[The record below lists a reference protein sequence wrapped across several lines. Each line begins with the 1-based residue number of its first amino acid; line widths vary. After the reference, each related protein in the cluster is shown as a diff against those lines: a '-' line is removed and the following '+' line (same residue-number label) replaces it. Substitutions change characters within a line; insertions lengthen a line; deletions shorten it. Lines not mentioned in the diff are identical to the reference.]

1 MDMAATLASGA
12 ALLLAWLGSACG
24 TALALPYLQRHGPVD
39 PVTRRS
45 SHSRPTP
52 RGGGL
57 GLLCGLV
64 PAWIVIALQAQRLEA
79 TAPLLCGLGAV
90 AAVSWL
96 DDVRSRPAWLRLLV
110 QSAAVVAGLQSL
122 PDGTAVFQGL
132 LPVGAD
138 RLVTGILWLWFINA
152 YNFMDGID
160 GLTAAE
166 TISIGLGLLLAA
178 NLAQIPGPL
187 AGWGAVLA
195 GAALGFLPWNWH
207 PARLFLGDVGSIS
220 LGFLV
225 GWLLVLMAA
234 EGAWAPALILP
245 AFYLVDATITLL
257 RRIATGHSPFS
268 PHRTHAYQRAAAR
281 MPHHHVVLRVI
292 LGNSLLLGLASYAA
306 LRPGA
311 SLPMLLAAAAVAG
324 ALYLWLQRPV
334 RAN

>member
-1 MDMAATLASGA
+1 M
-12 ALLLAWLGSACG
+12 
-24 TALALPYLQRHGPVD
+24 
-39 PVTRRS
+39 
-45 SHSRPTP
+45 
-52 RGGGL
+52 

-64 PAWIVIALQAQRLEA
+64 PAWIVVALHAQRMGA
-79 TAPLLCGLGAV
+79 VAPLLCGVGAV
-90 AAVSWL
+90 ALVSWL
-96 DDVRSRPAWLRLLV
+96 DDLRSRPAWLRLLV
-110 QSAAVVAGLQSL
+110 QTAAVAAGLQSL

-138 RLVTGILWLWFINA
+138 RLLTGILWLWFINA

-166 TISIGLGLLLAA
+166 TISIGLGLMLVA
-178 NLAQIPGPL
+178 NLASIPGPL

-225 GWLLVLMAA
+225 GWLLVLTAA

-257 RRIATGHSPFS
+257 RRMATGHSPLV
-268 PHRTHAYQRAAAR
+268 PHRTHAYQRAAVR
-281 MPHHHVVLRVI
+281 MPHHHVVLRII

-306 LRPGA
+306 LWPGA
-311 SLPMLLAAAAVAG
+311 WLSMLMGAAVIAA
-324 ALYLWLQRPV
+324 ALYLWLHGSATALLIQR
-334 RAN
+334 